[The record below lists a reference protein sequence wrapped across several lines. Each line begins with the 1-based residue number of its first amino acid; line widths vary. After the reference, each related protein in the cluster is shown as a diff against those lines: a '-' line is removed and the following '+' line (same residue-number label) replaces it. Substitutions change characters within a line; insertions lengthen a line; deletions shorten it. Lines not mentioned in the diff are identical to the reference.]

1 MDLTKAQ
8 KATIRDWQAKLP
20 VSPQWTID
28 DVLFYNRGTE
38 LTYIKGRESGPYMQ
52 VTRGGKFTIG
62 TYEIALPHISDGLFT
77 PHLALDLNIKD
88 AKELSFKIIKKGG
101 KI

>member
-1 MDLTKAQ
+1 MDLSKTQ

-28 DVLFYNRGTE
+28 GVLFYNQGTE
-38 LTYIKGRESGPYMQ
+38 LTFIKGAEAGPYMQ
-52 VTRGGKFTIG
+52 VTKDGKFTIG
-62 TYEIALPHISDGLFT
+62 TYEIAFPHISDGIFT
-77 PHLALDLNIKD
+77 PRLEIELSIQD